1 VPLDIKELAF
11 IKGVN
16 IPGHPEFGAR
26 LAEALQSI
34 QQAHNNIEAQVNG
47 NSTGGPQPP
56 GKINGIQV
64 TGQNGFLHVAI
75 QDNNSIYRGIRYYV
89 EHADNPQ
96 FTNPQIVALHD
107 VRNVSIPVG
116 GTRYVRAYSAYSSSA
131 PSEPTYHGNPAQP
144 IAVNAGA
151 GGPALLP
158 SQGSGTGPAGVG
170 LQGPGKTPFRPVDG
184 VPPIRGAPGASLASA
199 LFSIVSRKKAG

>member
-1 VPLDIKELAF
+1 MPGDVFPNQFDDLDLPLMPLDIKELSF
-11 IKGVN
+11 LRGVDHWT
-16 IPGHPEFGAR
+16 PDLGAK
-26 LAEALQSI
+26 LAEALVSI

-47 NSTGGPQPP
+47 NSTGGPKPP

-75 QDNNSIYRGIRYYV
+75 QDNNPIYRGIRYYV

-96 FTNPQIVALHD
+96 FTDPHVVALHD
-107 VRNVSIPVG
+107 TRNISIPVG

-144 IAVNAGA
+144 TAVDTG
-151 GGPALLP
+151 GPGPALLP
-158 SQGSGTGPAGVG
+158 SQGSGTGSPGVG
-170 LQGPGKTPFRPVDG
+170 LQGPGKKPFRPVS
-184 VPPIRGAPGASLASA
+184 GAPPT
-199 LFSIVSRKKAG
+199 R

>member
-1 VPLDIKELAF
+1 MPLDIKELAF
-11 IKGVN
+11 LKGVD
-16 IPGHPEFGAR
+16 HWTPELGAK
-26 LAEALQSI
+26 LGEALLSI

-75 QDNNSIYRGIRYYV
+75 NDQNPIYRGIRYYV
-89 EHADNPQ
+89 EHADNAQ
-96 FTNPQIVALHD
+96 FTNPQVVALHD

-131 PSEPTYHGNPAQP
+131 PSEPTYHGSPTQP
-144 IAVNAGA
+144 TAVNAGT
-151 GGPALLP
+151 GGPLLLP
-158 SQGSGTGPAGVG
+158 SQGSGTGAAGVG
-170 LQGPGKTPFRPVDG
+170 LQGPGKEPFRP
-184 VPPIRGAPGASLASA
+184 IAGAPPT
-199 LFSIVSRKKAG
+199 R

>member
-1 VPLDIKELAF
+1 MPLQIKELAF
-11 IKGVN
+11 LRGVDHWT
-16 IPGHPEFGAR
+16 PDLGAK

-34 QQAHNNIEAQVNG
+34 QQAHNNIEAQMNG
-47 NSTGGPQPP
+47 NSTGGPHPP

-75 QDNNSIYRGIRYYV
+75 QDNNPIYRGIRYYA

-96 FTNPQIVALHD
+96 FTNSHTVYMGDA
-107 VRNVSIPVG
+107 RNITIPVG

-144 IAVNAGA
+144 IAVNAGC
-151 GGPALLP
+151 GGPDLLP
-158 SQGSGTGPAGVG
+158 SQGSGTGSAGVG
-170 LQGPGKTPFRPVDG
+170 LQGPGKIPFRP
-184 VPPIRGAPGASLASA
+184 IAGAPPK
-199 LFSIVSRKKAG
+199 R